1 MRLAITKYDKY
12 LLVPGKGIRINFL
25 SPWAFMDKILLKD
38 RFSLD
43 SFCNEGISKFPA
55 TNYGSLK
62 IPVRVKSQSG
72 YGG

>member
-1 MRLAITKYDKY
+1 MRLVITKYDKY
-12 LLVPGKGIRINFL
+12 LFVPGKRIKINFL
-25 SPWAFMDKILLKD
+25 SPWALMDKISLKN

-43 SFCNEGISKFPA
+43 SFFNEGITKFPA